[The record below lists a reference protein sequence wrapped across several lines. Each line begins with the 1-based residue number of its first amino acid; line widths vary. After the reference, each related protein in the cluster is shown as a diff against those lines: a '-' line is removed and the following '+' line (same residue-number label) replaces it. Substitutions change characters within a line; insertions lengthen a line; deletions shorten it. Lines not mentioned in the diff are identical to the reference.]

1 MSKKLGDI
9 SFITKLAGFEH
20 TEYIQ
25 DSCSHT
31 KVNEDDVPLFIGRT
45 IRDGKID
52 THFDWYIP
60 LKLSQLLERSQLR
73 KKCLVLPYV
82 GTLGDLAIFDGH
94 YAAHLGSNVAKI
106 ELNDNCGY
114 SEEYIYYFLKSPYG
128 QKLLLRYMQG
138 GLQKNITMGAIRDV
152 ELPDLSVDD
161 QKCIT
166 NVLSLIDHQIENNNA
181 ICAELE
187 AMAKLLYDYWF
198 VQFDFPDENGKPY
211 KSSGG
216 KMVWSEELKREIPE
230 RWEYRPFADCIQ
242 SINTGLNPRDNF
254 KLNTGGN
261 IRYLTVKNLTTQGV
275 IDFSSCDYIDEDA
288 RSIVHRRSDVA
299 VGDILF
305 ASIAPLGR
313 CYLISEPPKD
323 WDINESVFSI
333 RPNYQR
339 TTSQFLYMTFMS
351 EAFIKKATNSSTG
364 SVFKGIRIN
373 DLLSTMTLLPP
384 IDLLL
389 AFDKKVNE
397 LFAMKANCAAENTN
411 LVSLRDFLLPLLMNG
426 QVTFKEADCH

>member
-1 MSKKLGDI
+1 MNKRYIRKPIGAIADIRRGASPRPIDEWMSSTGIPWVKI
-9 SFITKLAGFEH
+9 SDATQIDSRFIWK
-20 TEYIQ
+20 TEGYIR
-25 DSCSHT
+25 
-31 KVNEDDVPLFIGRT
+31 E
-45 IRDGKID
+45 DGKHKSVEVFPEDLIISNSATPGLPRIMKIHACIHDGWLLAENFNGVTRDYLFYQIKFLRKYLVNQGNGSIFTNLKTDILKEFPIIIPIDERGNID
-52 THFDWYIP
+52 TAKQNR
-60 LKLSQLLERSQLR
+60 LAT
-73 KKCLVLPYV
+73 VL
-82 GTLGDLAIFDGH
+82 TTI
-94 YAAHLGSNVAKI
+94 
-106 ELNDNCGY
+106 
-114 SEEYIYYFLKSPYG
+114 
-128 QKLLLRYMQG
+128 
-138 GLQKNITMGAIRDV
+138 
-152 ELPDLSVDD
+152 DD
-161 QKCIT
+161 K
-166 NVLSLIDHQIENNNA
+166 IENNNA

-230 RWEYRPFADCIQ
+230 GWEHRSFADCIQ

-254 KLNTGGN
+254 KLNTGGT

-275 IDFSSCDYIDEDA
+275 IDFASCDYIDEDA
-288 RSIVHRRSDVA
+288 RSIVHRRSDIA

-389 AFDKKVNE
+389 AFDKRVSE

>member
-114 SEEYIYYFLKSPYG
+114 SEEFIYYFLKSPYG
-128 QKLLLRYMQG
+128 QKLLLRDMQG

-198 VQFDFPDENGKPY
+198 VQFDFPDENGRPY

-216 KMVWSEELKREIPE
+216 KMVWNEELKREIPE
-230 RWEYRPFADCIQ
+230 GWMSGTFEDFIKIGNGKDHQSLRAGTIPVYGSGGIMRYADKALYEGESVLMPRKGTLNNIMYVNGPFWTVDTMYYSVMKKPNSAIYMFYSAKLYDYE
-242 SINTGLNPRDNF
+242 R
-254 KLNTGGN
+254 LNTG
-261 IRYLTVKNLTTQGV
+261 TGV
-275 IDFSSCDYIDEDA
+275 PSMTASLLY
-288 RSIVHRRSDVA
+288 SLKVV
-299 VGDILF
+299 VPPQDILCRYDK
-305 ASIAPLGR
+305 AV
-313 CYLISEPPKD
+313 K
-323 WDINESVFSI
+323 
-333 RPNYQR
+333 
-339 TTSQFLYMTFMS
+339 
-351 EAFIKKATNSSTG
+351 AFYDAIH
-364 SVFKGIRIN
+364 KGEQEN
-373 DLLSTMTLLPP
+373 ME
-384 IDLLL
+384 L
-389 AFDKKVNE
+389 A
-397 LFAMKANCAAENTN
+397 
-411 LVSLRDFLLPLLMNG
+411 SLRDFLLPLLMNG

>member
-1 MSKKLGDI
+1 MLEYVTYKLGDVATLI
-9 SFITKLAGFEH
+9 NGRAYLMPELQTSGKYRIVRVGNFSGKDEWYYSDMELSADKYCENGDLLYKWACNFGPEIWTQEKAIYHYHIWKIIPDANVIDKDYLYYLLQFMTSKWLCATNGSTMVHITKETMERNAITVPKDVNVQKQIASVLKR
-20 TEYIQ
+20 I
-25 DSCSHT
+25 DS
-31 KVNEDDVPLFIGRT
+31 
-45 IRDGKID
+45 KI
-52 THFDWYIP
+52 
-60 LKLSQLLERSQLR
+60 
-73 KKCLVLPYV
+73 
-82 GTLGDLAIFDGH
+82 TL
-94 YAAHLGSNVAKI
+94 
-106 ELNDNCGY
+106 
-114 SEEYIYYFLKSPYG
+114 
-128 QKLLLRYMQG
+128 
-138 GLQKNITMGAIRDV
+138 
-152 ELPDLSVDD
+152 
-161 QKCIT
+161 
-166 NVLSLIDHQIENNNA
+166 NNA

-198 VQFDFPDENGKPY
+198 VQFDFQDETGKPY

-216 KMVWSEELKREIPE
+216 KMVWSEDLKREIPE
-230 RWEYRPFADCIQ
+230 GWEYRPFADCIQ

-254 KLNTGGN
+254 KLNTGGT

-275 IDFSSCDYIDEDA
+275 IDFASCDYIDEDA
-288 RSIVHRRSDVA
+288 RSIVHRRSDIA

-333 RPNYQR
+333 RPNYQL

>member
-1 MSKKLGDI
+1 MQEIKSLRISEIVHSVSITHKFEQSHLYAINTGDI
-9 SFITKLAGFEH
+9 EDGSILNCTYTPTEDLKGQFKKTIQNGDILFSEIRPANRRFAKVEGLNNPMDYVVSTKLM
-20 TEYIQ
+20 
-25 DSCSHT
+25 
-31 KVNEDDVPLFIGRT
+31 V
-45 IRDGKID
+45 
-52 THFDWYIP
+52 
-60 LKLSQLLERSQLR
+60 LR
-73 KKCLVLPYV
+73 KFNDLVDADYFYYCL
-82 GTLGDLAIFDGH
+82 TNQ
-94 YAAHLGSNVAKI
+94 S
-106 ELNDNCGY
+106 
-114 SEEYIYYFLKSPYG
+114 FL
-128 QKLLLRYMQG
+128 
-138 GLQKNITMGAIRDV
+138 
-152 ELPDLSVDD
+152 
-161 QKCIT
+161 
-166 NVLSLIDHQIENNNA
+166 NVLQMRAENRIGSFPQITFELLSEYSFPIPSLEEQRQIVHVLSTIDDKIANNNA
-181 ICAELE
+181 ICAEVE

-230 RWEYRPFADCIQ
+230 GWEYGPFADCIQ

-254 KLNTGGN
+254 KLNTGGS

-288 RSIVHRRSDVA
+288 RSIVHRRSDIA

-333 RPNYQR
+333 RPNFQR

-373 DLLSTMTLLPP
+373 DLLSTMALLPP
-384 IDLLL
+384 IDLLHV
-389 AFDKKVNE
+389 FDKKVNE
-397 LFAMKANCAAENTN
+397 LFAMKSNCAAENTN